1 MEKRARNKFERL
13 FPRLLK
19 YAEDT
24 NKIVVFEN
32 GTRVLLITKNED
44 HELYLYISNTL
55 RILDDDDWRNKI
67 VNEQKLC
74 WKRYE
79 QGQALKLKQRNQSR
93 KTARQEQRER
103 VKREL
108 KLEANN

>member
-1 MEKRARNKFERL
+1 MRRGLETNLRDF

-24 NKIVVFEN
+24 NKVVVFEN

-67 VNEQKLC
+67 VNEHKLC

-108 KLEANN
+108 ELEANN